1 MIRLR
6 KFVVPALTVA
16 LGWTTVSLTA
26 CGSNPFLITWTPY
39 TDTVS
44 LYSVADT
51 IPNLYD
57 GFDFV
62 NSARAIIERSGA
74 LGTWDVAVG
83 TDSTGTGLVWM
94 PPGAFG
100 INSVAGVAALSGQT
114 FTEAAKAPSDTAK
127 YIHTAVP
134 ITVGLVY
141 VVRTRKVTDAYG
153 NTCSHYA
160 KMEPLDVDATQGI
173 VRFIFDVNPNCG
185 DLRLK
190 P

>member
-1 MIRLR
+1 MTRLR
-6 KFVVPALTVA
+6 NLAFGALAVA
-16 LGWTTVSLTA
+16 LGWTTVSLTG
-26 CGSNPFLITWTPY
+26 CKGTNPFLIPWTAY

-44 LYSVADT
+44 LYSVADST
-51 IPNLYD
+51 PNLYD

-62 NSARAIIERSGA
+62 TGTRTIIERNVA

-83 TDSTGTGLVWM
+83 TDSTGLVWM

-100 INSVAGVAALSGQT
+100 ITSASGIAILSGT
-114 FTEAAKAPSDTAK
+114 SYSEAAKAPSDTTK

-134 ITVGLVY
+134 ITLGTTY
-141 VVRTRKVTDAYG
+141 VVRTRKVTDSYG
-153 NTCSHYA
+153 STCSHYA
-160 KMEPLDVDATQGI
+160 KVEPVMADKVAGVIQ
-173 VRFIFDVNPNCG
+173 FIFDVNPNCG